1 MNFEIAQLVVF
12 GLLFYVSFL
21 LGRITKKTG
30 LGEASGQLIGGILVG
45 PVLFKL
51 LDYLHTNTNL
61 YKTIEFLRD
70 YDSEQMKAL
79 FANSLSYVALFLPV
93 YITVMIFA
101 LAEDFHINRLKE
113 TGKQALIMSL
123 VQNVLCFTSVYFSF
137 RLVVDLDVF
146 HSLLV
151 AALAMSVSPVSAL
164 IAFNDHQVE
173 GKMKSTWAQA
183 CIFDL
188 MLQTVVLLVI
198 FYGLGDQWKDE
209 DVVVVHNF
217 GKLFIVSIFIGFG
230 MFYIIKYSIQNR
242 LLMDDYLEEDDDA
255 KHSIAD
261 MLALDAIPSVSVLIV
276 VWGAVAI
283 ACGLLLSL
291 NYSLAIGVITA
302 GILISNYH
310 SQFVFDSLKVPE
322 LMRIFSLL
330 FFTFMGASL
339 DLSQLTEF
347 LTVKVIVIY
356 MLSRTLVKIGA
367 SWLVAQFFMEDKRLR
382 KVLPYLSIS
391 HAGIPASSM
400 ALSGFY
406 FFSSTNDVLKTV
418 LPAMIL
424 LELIGSFLNDFLVR
438 KWKRYQDIEREEK
451 VDTTVQR
458 KEIQQLSMESL
469 LQDRVI
475 VDMEVRTREDA
486 IKMLSAELLKHGSI
500 SELQNII
507 NLVLE
512 REKLCST
519 AVGEEVAI
527 PHCRTADVDYPMV
540 ACAFM
545 ADGESLDWEAF
556 DGLAVRY
563 VFLIVS
569 PLSDPNMHIEA
580 MKTITTYLH
589 QEGFMDKLQEAARK
603 GEVIDLLHNL

>member
-12 GLLFYVSFL
+12 GLLFFVSFL
-21 LGRITKKTG
+21 LGRLTKKTG
-30 LGEASGQLIGGILVG
+30 FGEASGQLLGGILVG
-45 PVLFKL
+45 PCLFTL
-51 LDYLHTNTNL
+51 LDYLHLNTDL
-61 YKTIEFLRD
+61 YSTIEFLKT
-70 YDSEQMKAL
+70 YDSEQMKSL
-79 FANSLSYVALFLPV
+79 FANSLSYISLFLPV

-123 VQNVLCFTSVYFSF
+123 TQNVLCSSAVYFAF
-137 RLVVDLDVF
+137 RYAINLDPF

-151 AALAMSVSPVSAL
+151 AALSMSVSPVSAL
-164 IAFNDHQVE
+164 IAFNEHQVE

-188 MLQTVVLLVI
+188 ILQTLVLLVI
-198 FYGLGDQWKDE
+198 FYGFGDHWE
-209 DVVVVHNF
+209 GVSLSHGF
-217 GKLFIVSIFIGFG
+217 GKKVGVSILIGFLI
-230 MFYIIKYSIQNR
+230 FYLIKYTIQNR
-242 LLMDDYLEEDDDA
+242 LLMDDYLDEDENS
-255 KHSIAD
+255 KHNIAD
-261 MLALDAIPSVSVLIV
+261 MLALDAIPSVSVLMV

-283 ACGLLLSL
+283 GCGLLLSL
-291 NYSLAIGVITA
+291 NYSLAVGIITA

-322 LMRIFSLL
+322 LMRIFNLL
-330 FFTFMGASL
+330 FFTFIGASL
-339 DLSQLTEF
+339 DLSQLAQPVS
-347 LTVKVIVIY
+347 LTVIATY
-356 MLSRTLVKIGA
+356 MVCRTVVKIGA
-367 SWLVAQFFMEDKRLR
+367 SWLVAKFLMEDKRLC

-400 ALSGFY
+400 ALTGFY
-406 FFSSTNDVLKTV
+406 FFASTNDVLKTV

-424 LELIGSFLNDFLVR
+424 LELIGSLLNDYLVK
-438 KWKRYQDIEREEK
+438 KWKCYQQVEK
-451 VDTTVQR
+451 DEKLESGVQR
-458 KEIQQLSMESL
+458 KEIQQLSLESL
-469 LQDRVI
+469 MQDRVI
-475 VDMEVRTREDA
+475 VDMDVRTREDA
-486 IKMLSAELLKHGSI
+486 IKMLTAELVKYGSI
-500 SELQNII
+500 SEIQNII

-527 PHCRTADVDYPMV
+527 PHCRTGDVDYPMV

-580 MKTITTYLH
+580 MKTITTHLH
-589 QEGFMDKLQEAARK
+589 QEGFMDKLKEAARK
-603 GEVIDLLHNL
+603 GEVIELLHDL